1 MRLKIR
7 VEELE
12 KMTKRELYQ
21 LAKEINLRGRGRMR
35 KAELLEALKRELLL
49 ASKSALEESITS
61 NLVRLEP
68 TEEMKTEPEEVS
80 LPIYREEFI
89 TLIPVNPELSLA
101 VWNAQGDKGVLT
113 VYVEGVP
120 VLKVPVE
127 IGWKRYYVRLRA
139 PFKELTAELNVNG
152 KTLRSNPV
160 VAPSDEVFIEVSEE
174 IPKELLPTSS
184 TSLGFNGRAGYGGSN
199 G

>member
-68 TEEMKTEPEEVS
+68 TEETKTEPEEVP

-89 TLIPVNPELSLA
+89 TLIPVNLELSLA
-101 VWNAQGDKGVLT
+101 VWNAQGEKGVLT

-174 IPKELLPTSS
+174 IPKELLPTSP
-184 TSLGFNGRAGYGGSN
+184 TPLGFNGRAGYGGSN